1 MFIGEFYLTKINKS
15 KHMKLIAVT
24 ILYSF
29 SFIFCQAQDAEFP
42 RGEFIMHMR
51 LHNGMVTNFKGTAPD
66 VYVGGLQII
75 PQYTLVQNKLRSG
88 IIAGAFFTNKKIN
101 ALIGPTISYKIKTFN
116 AGIFGSGGN
125 VHLSAEHLWG
135 TQKQRLFGGGI
146 HLDLANKLVI
156 SFMLHR
162 DYNLNNWWLQNGIAF
177 RISKVKQPKPI

>member
-1 MFIGEFYLTKINKS
+1 
-15 KHMKLIAVT
+15 MKVIAVI
-24 ILYSF
+24 ILFSVSF
-29 SFIFCQAQDAEFP
+29 NLCYAQDAEFP
-42 RGEFIMHMR
+42 KGEFIMHMR

-75 PQYTLVQNKLRSG
+75 PQYTLVPNKLRGG
-88 IIAGAFFTNKKIN
+88 IIAGAFFANKKFN
-101 ALIGPTISYKIKTFN
+101 ALVGPTLSFKIKTLN

-146 HLDLANKLVI
+146 HLDLGNKLII

-162 DYNLNNWWLQNGIAF
+162 DYKLNNWWLQNGIAF
-177 RISKVKQPKPI
+177 RLSKVKQPKPI